1 MGGLLS
7 VAAQSALAEDSA
19 HRLIQALLLFT
30 MIGGAIAVYGL
41 SLNWLGVIGWREAI
55 SAVRRR
61 QRSDLRS

>member
-1 MGGLLS
+1 LS
-7 VAAQSALAEDSA
+7 VASQSALAEDAA